1 MWRLL
6 DSKLHIRCAIRAS
19 SRSCLFGTAVNG
31 RTELFVQGDPARLA
45 GCAGEV
51 ATDLEACEHGLVVVV
66 AVVVVV
72 VFFVL
77 RETC

>member
-1 MWRLL
+1 MEIARFEIAYPLCHPREL
-6 DSKLHIRCAIRAS
+6 PL
-19 SRSCLFGTAVNG
+19 
-31 RTELFVQGDPARLA
+31 LFVRYCGEWPNRIFRGDPARLA
-45 GCAGEV
+45 GCAGGV